1 MAFCGSCGAQ
11 MADGTAFCP
20 KCGAKS
26 AAQSGAGV
34 AAAPAAAAPTRPTS
48 QRVAQ
53 AQGYLQ
59 DALNVL
65 KTVVVDPMDGL
76 AKAFSPMEKSRALAV
91 GLTCAVIFEVCS
103 LIGGVLHLSR
113 LSSAFRGIDIPGY
126 TPPGAD
132 FGAYLKVIIAGAIVF
147 AAVTG
152 ALAGA
157 RLVFRGEKGGIEG
170 DVFIG
175 GVSVLPFGLVI
186 LLSGILGVGNIEVVL
201 IVAVFAL
208 SYFVLLLYAGCT
220 TISGISSKLAAPA
233 VPIIILISAWLGKI
247 FGMSMA

>member
-11 MADGTAFCP
+11 MADGVAFCP
-20 KCGAKS
+20 KCGAKA
-26 AAQSGAGV
+26 AAQAGAGAAST
-34 AAAPAAAAPTRPTS
+34 AAAPAKPAAKA
-48 QRVAQ
+48 VVQ

-59 DALNVL
+59 DAMTAL
-65 KTVVVDPMDGL
+65 KTVVVNPMDGL
-76 AKAFSPMEKSRALAV
+76 ADAFSQMEKSRALAV

-113 LSSAFRGIDIPGY
+113 LSSALRGFNVPGY
-126 TPPGAD
+126 TPPGPD
-132 FGAYLKVIIAGAIVF
+132 FGSYLKVIIAGAIVF

-157 RLVFRGEKGGIEG
+157 RMVFRGTKGGIEG

-175 GVSVLPFGLVI
+175 GVSVLPFGIVI
-186 LLSGILGVGNIEVVL
+186 LLSGILGVGNYEVIL

-208 SYFVLLLYAGCT
+208 SYFNLLLYAGCT
-220 TISGISSKLAAPA
+220 RISGISAKLAAPA
-233 VPIIILISAWLGKI
+233 VPIIILISAWLGKV